1 LQVVR
6 TVSMAVKVFFT
17 GVTGYIAGDAL
28 FAIYSKHP
36 EFEYTALVRT
46 EEKAAQ
52 VREAYPA
59 VRLVLGDLDNADLL
73 NQEASKADIVL
84 HAADASDHE
93 GAARAIAS
101 GLVEGHNKDRPGYW
115 LHTGGAGILTWED
128 AEQDKLGE
136 HSTKEYNDWDGV
148 AELTALPDTA
158 FHRNVDKVIIETG
171 SDYSEVVKTAII
183 CPPTIYGKGRG
194 PVSSRSRQVYEL
206 TKLILTARYIPVV
219 GLGKARWNNVHVHD
233 LSELYLLLVEA
244 AASKQSH
251 PELWG
256 ARGYYLAENGEHN
269 WTELAEKI
277 GQESHRLG
285 YVEALKKRDLSKDA
299 ALKQAGF
306 EAVSWGLNS
315 RGKAIRA
322 RRLLKWNPSC
332 PSIEQEI
339 PNIIKDE
346 HTRLARAA

>member
-1 LQVVR
+1 MVP
-6 TVSMAVKVFFT
+6 S
-17 GVTGYIAGDAL
+17 
-28 FAIYSKHP
+28 
-36 EFEYTALVRT
+36 
-46 EEKAAQ
+46 
-52 VREAYPA
+52 
-59 VRLVLGDLDNADLL
+59 LL
-73 NQEASKADIVL
+73 YRRWQA
-84 HAADASDHE
+84 
-93 GAARAIAS
+93 
-101 GLVEGHNKDRPGYW
+101 
-115 LHTGGAGILTWED
+115 
-128 AEQDKLGE
+128 KL
-136 HSTKEYNDWDGV
+136 
-148 AELTALPDTA
+148 
-158 FHRNVDKVIIETG
+158 
-171 SDYSEVVKTAII
+171 I
-183 CPPTIYGKGRG
+183 CESGKGRG